1 MTEASLPL
9 FYQRLV
15 PLDRRAHARLKVRPP
30 DNFQFTADA
39 TLIPLVTGE
48 FAPAAREYPIAFL
61 REPASGEFVPVALT
75 GMPQSKNLFVTADG
89 QWDARYMPAYV
100 RRYPFVFAETGADN
114 FAVCFDPSSKFLDE
128 NEGIPLFG
136 EDGEPSN
143 ILKDTIKGLQDY
155 QQLVRGTKNFMKK
168 LTEANILMEAN
179 AKADLPDGRSFAWRG
194 FWIVDEK
201 LFREL
206 PEATVKDWFATG
218 ELGLVYAHLV
228 SIGNLSELLRRHA
241 SATPVTA
248 ASPWTQN

>member
-1 MTEASLPL
+1 MSEASLPL

-15 PLDRRAHARLKVRPP
+15 PLDRKAHARLRIRPP

-48 FAPAAREYPIAFL
+48 FAAAAREFPIAFL
-61 REPASGEFVPVALT
+61 REPSSGEFLPVALT
-75 GMPQSKNLFVTADG
+75 GMPQSRNLFVTAGG

-100 RRYPFVFAETGADN
+100 RRYPFVFGQTGADN
-114 FAVCFDPSSKFLDE
+114 FTVCIDPSSKFLDE
-128 NEGIPLFG
+128 NEGIPLFD
-136 EDGEPSN
+136 EHGEPSK
-143 ILKDTIKGLQDY
+143 ILKDTIQGLQDY
-155 QQLVRGTKNFMKK
+155 QQLIRATKNFMKK

-179 AKADLPDGRSFAWRG
+179 ATADLPDGRSFAWRG

-241 SATPVTA
+241 ATAPAVA
-248 ASPWTQN
+248 ASARPS

>member
-1 MTEASLPL
+1 MSEASLPL
-9 FYQRLV
+9 FYQRIV
-15 PLDRRAHARLKVRPP
+15 ALDRRMHAGLKIRPP

-39 TLIPLVTGE
+39 TLIPLVIGE
-48 FAPAAREYPIAFL
+48 FAPAAREFPIAFL
-61 REPASGEFVPVALT
+61 LEPSSGEFVPVALT

-114 FAVCFDPSSKFLDE
+114 FAVCIDPSSTFLDE
-128 NEGIPLFG
+128 SAGIPLFG
-136 EDGEPSN
+136 ADGEPSN

-179 AKADLPDGRSFAWRG
+179 AKADLPDGRSVAWRG

-201 LFREL
+201 RFREL
-206 PEATVKDWFATG
+206 PEATVKEWFATG

-241 SATPVTA
+241 IATPIVA
-248 ASPWTQN
+248 ASARPS